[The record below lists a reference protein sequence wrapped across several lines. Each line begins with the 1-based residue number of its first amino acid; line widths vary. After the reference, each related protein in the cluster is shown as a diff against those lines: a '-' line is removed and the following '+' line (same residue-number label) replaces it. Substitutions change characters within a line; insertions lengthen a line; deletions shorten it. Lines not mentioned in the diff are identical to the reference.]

1 MERTLVLLKPDAVQR
16 GLIGRIIARFEA
28 KGLQVVGLKM
38 RKFPVALI
46 KEHYAEHKGKPF
58 YDDLVGFMTSGP
70 VVAMVLEGLGAVE
83 ITRRLIGATSSAK
96 ADPGTIRGD
105 LGMSFSNNLVHG
117 SDGKAAAKRELALF
131 FPDKKNEVVAWSPV
145 CEPWVYGPEELG
157 PAAKKGRRKAGK

>member
-46 KEHYAEHKGKPF
+46 KKHYAEHKGKPF

-70 VVAMVLEGLGAVE
+70 VVAMVLEGLGAVD

-117 SDGKAAAKRELALF
+117 SDGKGAARRELALF
-131 FPDKKNEVVAWSPV
+131 FPDKTEVVGWSPV
-145 CEPWVYGPEELG
+145 CEPWIYGPEELG
-157 PAAKKGRRKAGK
+157 SGSKRRKARK